1 MQFPTLQEQEGW
13 GILLA
18 PAAGVSQTGPKT
30 RVQPHPGLRGE
41 AAEIF
46 GFYQLKTN

>member
-1 MQFPTLQEQEGW
+1 MQFPTLKEQEGW

-18 PAAGVSQTGPKT
+18 PAAGVSQPSPKA
-30 RVQPHPGLRGE
+30 RIQLHLGLRGE

-46 GFYQLKTN
+46 GFYQLKTD